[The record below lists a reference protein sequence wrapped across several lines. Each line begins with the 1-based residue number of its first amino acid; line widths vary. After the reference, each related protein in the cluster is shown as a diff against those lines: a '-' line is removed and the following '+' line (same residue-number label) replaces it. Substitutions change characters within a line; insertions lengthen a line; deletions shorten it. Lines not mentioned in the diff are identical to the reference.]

1 MDCHYDE
8 DPVTREPIT
17 EMGASKTY
25 CDQETNT
32 KAIDLPSI

>member
-1 MDCHYDE
+1 MDRYYDK

-17 EMGASKTY
+17 EMGAAKTY

-32 KAIDLPSI
+32 KAIGLPSI